1 MALRRVTILPT
12 GQGDDCVSHK
22 KGEKVTEV
30 SAKQTASG
38 NTNPSSGGDSRVF
51 AAYRYRGQAGKEI
64 CPLLSARTLD
74 CVLPR
79 PELAPPTSTTAN
91 FPSPRI
97 FPSRADR
104 DPREPPPTWEPH
116 FERPSR
122 LCMPSV
128 GAVSWSFRLISV
140 LTRPR
145 AACAHCRRAPCSA
158 LPLSSGRQSSSPT
171 SLKSQLNPVSHL
183 EPTLVT
189 AQHRFTLTRYQL
201 RVQYGADL
209 IPFLQQRHRGRRP
222 PPLQ

>member
-1 MALRRVTILPT
+1 MILPT

-22 KGEKVTEV
+22 KGVK
-30 SAKQTASG
+30 
-38 NTNPSSGGDSRVF
+38 
-51 AAYRYRGQAGKEI
+51 GQAGQCQAKLPAATQTPALPSF
-64 CPLLSARTLD
+64 CRLSLSGAGWERDLPFAVWTLD

-97 FPSRADR
+97 FPSSTDQ

-122 LCMPSV
+122 LCVPSV

-140 LTRPR
+140 LPRPPR

-158 LPLSSGRQSSSPT
+158 LPLSSGRQSSTTSPT
-171 SLKSQLNPVSHL
+171 SLNSTLFPTSNPHSS
-183 EPTLVT
+183 PP
-189 AQHRFTLTRYQL
+189 QHRFALTRISC
-201 RVQYGADL
+201 ASSMML
-209 IPFLQQRHRGRRP
+209 I
-222 PPLQ
+222 